1 MLWAWCSAPVWEDG
15 RGVGLPRGPWSLLTD
30 LLVLLFQVRGHHI
43 AKLDP
48 LGISCVNF
56 DGAPVTVS
64 SNVGEN

>member
-1 MLWAWCSAPVWEDG
+1 MKYNSFTPSC
-15 RGVGLPRGPWSLLTD
+15 SLLDLLND

-56 DGAPVTVS
+56 DDAPVTVS